1 MAGYATLELVE
12 DGEEGVE
19 EVMVVVV
26 VCNMIVTWERMQKIS
41 VL

>member
-1 MAGYATLELVE
+1 MAGHATLELVE

-26 VCNMIVTWERMQKIS
+26 CNMIVTWERMQKIS